1 MSTITAT
8 NKMTARA
15 LKENHGA
22 IEFVKNPNTGKCF
35 FTCGSIVGYVS
46 SKVQENLD
54 SVGLDDLQYAE
65 VSIDGGQS
73 VPCLMM
79 RGTQNVLKTL

>member
-1 MSTITAT
+1 MSQITAT
-8 NKMTARA
+8 NKMSGRARKQA
-15 LKENHGA
+15 HGA

-46 SKVQENLD
+46 PKVESNLD
-54 SVGLDDLQYAE
+54 SVTLDDIQYAE
-65 VSIDGGQS
+65 VSIDGKPA

-79 RGTQNVLKTL
+79 KATNNVLKTL

>member
-1 MSTITAT
+1 MSQITAT
-8 NKMTARA
+8 NKMSGRA
-15 LKENHGA
+15 LKQAHGA

-46 SKVQENLD
+46 PKVESNLD
-54 SVGLDDLQYAE
+54 SVTLDDIQYAE
-65 VSIDGGQS
+65 VSIDGKPA

-79 RGTQNVLKTL
+79 KATTNVLKTL